1 MELRY
6 IRDFSLVQLRGFNG
20 IEHVESQCATEPYP
34 HWIHTRPSWKI
45 SAQTGHSKEEVK
57 VMIRRKCWLP
67 VMVVFTL
74 VLVAQFPL
82 HVRAYQDAA
91 AAAAPAKVD
100 WPQFALTPDKTA
112 NNTAETTI
120 NIGNVSHLQLLFSTA
135 LPAAY
140 NPDGAPVL

>member
-82 HVRAYQDAA
+82 NVHAYQDDAP
-91 AAAAPAKVD
+91 AAPPAEVD
-100 WPQFALTPDKTA
+100 WLQFALNSDSTCNHEADATA
-112 NNTAETTI
+112 
-120 NIGNVSHLQLLFSTA
+120 
-135 LPAAY
+135 
-140 NPDGAPVL
+140 